1 MFPPLTFGIF
11 DQNDASGRPVAQQYA
26 ERLRLIEFYDANG
39 FGCYHMSEHHATPL
53 STTPSPN
60 VFLAAVSQRTRR
72 IRFGPLVYLLPIY
85 NPLRLA
91 EEICMLDHLSE
102 GRFEFGVGRGASP
115 HELGYMGVDPGRNR
129 EMYAEAFDV
138 VRQALTQRQ
147 KGGTLDHQG
156 EFWTFRDVPIT
167 FEPFRKPMPQMWY
180 AAASPESAVWP
191 AHNRVNVVC
200 GGPPARVRATT
211 DRYRAEHPG
220 GDHAPLLGINRY
232 VVVAPTDAE
241 ARAIGMRAWGP
252 FFKHFRTLWDLH
264 GTEPVNAKLPP
275 AFETVLASG
284 NAIVGSP
291 ATVREAIARQA
302 EEAGTNYFSCNFT
315 FGDQSAEEAMRS
327 VRLFAKEV
335 MPAFGPLPL
344 AAE

>member
-1 MFPPLTFGIF
+1 MYPVLKFGIF
-11 DQNDASGRPVAQQYA
+11 DQNDASGRAVVQQYA
-26 ERLRLIEFYDANG
+26 ERLKLIEFYDANG
-39 FGCYHMSEHHATPL
+39 FHCYHMSEHHATPL

-60 VFLAAVSQRTRR
+60 VFLAAISQRTRR

-91 EEICMLDHLSE
+91 EEICMLDQLSG

-115 HELGYMGVDPGRNR
+115 HELGYMGVDPARNR

-138 VRQALTQRQ
+138 VRRALTQD
-147 KGGTLDHQG
+147 TLDHQG

-167 FEPFRKPMPQMWY
+167 FKPFQKPMPQMWY
-180 AAASPESAVWP
+180 AAASPDSAVWP

-200 GGPPARVRATT
+200 GGPPARVRSTT

-241 ARAIGMRAWGP
+241 ALAIGTRAWAP
-252 FFKHFRTLWDLH
+252 FFKHFRALWDLH

-275 AFETVLASG
+275 AFEAVLASG
-284 NAIVGSP
+284 NAIVGAP
-291 ATVREAIARQA
+291 GTVRDAIAQQA
-302 EEAGTNYFSCNFT
+302 GEAGINYLSCNFT
-315 FGDQSAEEAMRS
+315 FGDQSAEETMRS
-327 VRLFAKEV
+327 VRLFASEV
-335 MPAFGPLPL
+335 MPAFGTQAM